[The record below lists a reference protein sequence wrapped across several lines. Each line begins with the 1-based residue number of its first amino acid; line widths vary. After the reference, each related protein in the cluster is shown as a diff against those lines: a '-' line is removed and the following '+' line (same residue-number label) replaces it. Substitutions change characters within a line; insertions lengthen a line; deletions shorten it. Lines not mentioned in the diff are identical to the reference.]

1 MVRRTSKRPTDAEL
15 EILRVLWAR
24 GPSTVREVA
33 KAMDREG
40 AYTTILKFLQIMTR
54 KKLVVRDG
62 SSRSHVYRAAHSQE
76 RTQRQLVRDL
86 LTRAFDGSAA
96 TLVLRALS
104 EARPSTEELQEIRKL
119 IDAHRGG
126 RS

>member
-1 MVRRTSKRPTDAEL
+1 MPSSPRKPTEMEL
-15 EILRVLWAR
+15 AILRVLWAN

-33 KAMDREG
+33 GALRHRG
-40 AYTTILKFLQIMTR
+40 AYTTVLKFLQIMTR

-104 EARPSTEELQEIRKL
+104 EARPSAEELQEIRKL